1 MNNNKDDHDDSNNNN
16 YAAHWPSCRY
26 FQWLVLKRLILL
38 TFDFKLVLL
47 FSNSRYL
54 FSRSS
59 LCISMI
65 LLFRRKSFLS
75 ASTSRPFFNMS
86 SLWSSTTFTF
96 CSKSSRSCSTLSM
109 SRRWFCYE
117 KNSGNWGKMRWDETA
132 RHGTARH
139 GTIWHDTTRHDTKRN
154 GTTQHERKL
163 WTSTRWSSV
172 QLILAIQTLPVN
184 GTYIRISDERK
195 AGIFVW
201 IMKNLYHACVPSIN
215 IKYAFCSYLYL
226 P

>member
-1 MNNNKDDHDDSNNNN
+1 MNNNKDDHDDNNNNN

-86 SLWSSTTFTF
+86 SLWSSTAFTF

-117 KNSGNWGKMRWDETA
+117 KNRGNWGKMRRDGTA

-139 GTIWHDTTRHDTKRN
+139 GTARYDTTRWHDTQDKTRKEMVRHNTN
-154 GTTQHERKL
+154 ANFERPL
-163 WTSTRWSSV
+163 DDRQFNWFW
-172 QLILAIQTLPVN
+172 Q
-184 GTYIRISDERK
+184 
-195 AGIFVW
+195 
-201 IMKNLYHACVPSIN
+201 
-215 IKYAFCSYLYL
+215 
-226 P
+226 